1 MSNSRKRAIAYPRV
15 SGSVQEDGTSLD
27 TQAAA
32 MVEMASGLGHTIVPE
47 DVLPEVGTGINL
59 DRPVLNRIRAMAAAG
74 EIDALFAYSTDRLS
88 RDPVDLLVLVREFK
102 GHGVEVYFVQ
112 DPSDNSP
119 EGELVR
125 FVLGFSAGREHA
137 QIRERTTR
145 GKLATARGGRMPVGA
160 SSQPYG
166 LDYDPVLKRRV
177 VNATELPILKRIF
190 RQYVEGWSMYRIAK
204 TLNAEGI
211 PSKTGVSW
219 SVTAIRLIL
228 KNTSYIGVDYYGRK
242 KLVRGPRGESKQVR
256 VPKEEWIEIRGYTP
270 QLISEAVFRKANER
284 LKQAQER
291 NQGRTNRRYF
301 MSGFARC
308 GWCESPVVGA
318 GRTGKYWYYR
328 CSSRTRGLVVGQ
340 KGCQGSYCINGAWL
354 EGQVWSHVTTMVRDP
369 SGVIADL
376 ELNSRTGG
384 GDIGEM
390 TERLRAEVVK
400 LGQEESRV
408 LGLYRRGKVRVEL
421 LDEEMDKISASVQSA
436 NERLQELEEQRV
448 KEENATAAGERIRE
462 YCRQVSTGL
471 EGLDADG
478 KRALMSRLGVKVVVV
493 KRDLMITAEID
504 SGFLVNEDTSA

>member
-1 MSNSRKRAIAYPRV
+1 MVNMAKEMGYTIA
-15 SGSVQEDGTSLD
+15 
-27 TQAAA
+27 
-32 MVEMASGLGHTIVPE
+32 PE
-47 DVLPEVGTGINL
+47 DVLSEVGSGINL
-59 DRPVLNRIRAMAAAG
+59 DRPVLDSIRGMAAAR
-74 EIDALFAYSTDRLS
+74 EIDAVFGYGTDRLS
-88 RDPVDLLVLVREFK
+88 RDPVDLLVLAREFK

-137 QIRERTTR
+137 LIRERTTR

-166 LDYDPVLKRRV
+166 YDYDPVTKRRV
-177 VNATELPILKRIF
+177 VNATEKPILKRIF

-219 SVTAIRLIL
+219 SVTVIRLIL
-228 KNTSYIGVDYYGRK
+228 SNTTYIGVDYYGRK

-256 VPKEEWIEIRGYTP
+256 TPKEEWIEITGYTP
-270 QLISEAVFRKANER
+270 PLISESVFRKADER

-308 GWCESPVVGA
+308 GWCNSSVVGA

-328 CSSRTRGLVVGQ
+328 CSSRTRGLVVG
-340 KGCQGSYCINGAWL
+340 KRGCRGSYCINGAWL
-354 EGQVWSHVTTMVRDP
+354 EGQVWSHVTAMVRDP
-369 SGVIADL
+369 SRVIEDL

-400 LGQEESRV
+400 LEQEESRV

-421 LDEEMDKISASVQSA
+421 LDEEMGKISASLLSVH
-436 NERLQELEEQRV
+436 ERLQELEEQHV
-448 KEENATAAGERIRE
+448 NEENAMAAGERIRE
-462 YCRQVSTGL
+462 YCLKVSAGL

-493 KRDLMITAEID
+493 KGDLVITAEID
-504 SGFLVNEDTSA
+504 SGFVVNEDTSA